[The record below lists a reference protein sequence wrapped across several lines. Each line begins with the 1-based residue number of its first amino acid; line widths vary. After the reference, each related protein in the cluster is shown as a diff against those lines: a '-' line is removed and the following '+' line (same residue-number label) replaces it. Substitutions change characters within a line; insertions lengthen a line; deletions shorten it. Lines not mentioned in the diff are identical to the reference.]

1 MIDDEIPDGRIG
13 LFGTLCGLVFLV
25 NLARIVFA
33 PLVEPLRAEFVLTV
47 GQGGLIATMA
57 WVGSALPRLPTGW
70 LLTRVP
76 RHRVVLATGVVLTA
90 ASAFTAT
97 ASTPIL
103 VYAGALTM
111 GLASGAYFI
120 AANPLISELFPRRVG
135 RAIGIHGMAAQV
147 SAAGASVF
155 VGVVLAVGTWQWVF
169 WIMSAAAALVTV
181 ALYVASRRADMPTA
195 GDRDR
200 AFFRAA
206 RRQWPIIVTGIA
218 IIGATGFVWN
228 GLFNL
233 YVTYLVETKPVTEA
247 TARNLLTVVFAAGIP
262 AFLVTGR
269 LADRFPH
276 VPLMLSILAG
286 FIGCLLA
293 LTVLQGWVALVAIS
307 VAIGYVAHSLFP
319 AIDTYM
325 LSSLPDENRASAYAV
340 FSAVMMLV
348 QSSGS
353 YVLGTL
359 RDLGLSFDLV
369 FRTYAAALAVVLAVL
384 LALYL
389 VDVLPSTARSP
400 A

>member
-1 MIDDEIPDGRIG
+1 LSLMI
-13 LFGTLCGLVFLV
+13 
-25 NLARIVFA
+25 
-33 PLVEPLRAEFVLTV
+33 
-47 GQGGLIATMA
+47 
-57 WVGSALPRLPTGW
+57 
-70 LLTRVP
+70 
-76 RHRVVLATGVVLTA
+76 
-90 ASAFTAT
+90 
-97 ASTPIL
+97 
-103 VYAGALTM
+103 
-111 GLASGAYFI
+111 
-120 AANPLISELFPRRVG
+120 
-135 RAIGIHGMAAQV
+135 
-147 SAAGASVF
+147 
-155 VGVVLAVGTWQWVF
+155 
-169 WIMSAAAALVTV
+169 
-181 ALYVASRRADMPTA
+181 RRANLPSA

-200 AFFRAA
+200 DFLRSA
-206 RRQWPIIVTGIA
+206 RRQWPIILTGIA

-228 GLFNL
+228 GMFNL
-233 YVTYLVETKPVTEA
+233 YVTYLVETKALTEA

-286 FIGCLLA
+286 FVGSLLV
-293 LTVLQGWVALVAIS
+293 LTVLEGWVALVGVS
-307 VAIGYVAHSLFP
+307 VVLGYIAHSLFP

-359 RDLGLSFDLV
+359 RDLGFSFDLV
-369 FRTYAAALAVVLAVL
+369 FRSYAAGLAVVLAVL

-389 VDVLPSTARSP
+389 VDVLPSSARSP